1 MKVKLTD
8 WVDIFLAWPVMVY
21 RLLKYGYTYRRIYL
35 GEGQW
40 TILDQEDYCR
50 LRKYRWI
57 VYGRGQS
64 LYAFRYKFIGPNT
77 TTMMSMHREILVST
91 DGRFVDH
98 RNCNSLDNRRSN
110 LRFATRAEN
119 NCNRRKQKNT
129 TSQYLGVCFD
139 KRIKNWV
146 GVVVHNKKRYWLGRF
161 DSEIEAA
168 KAYDEKA
175 NQLFGE
181 FARLNFPEKDESR
194 VLFARLMRLIAPAV
208 LLCKTKRGGAPVLLS
223 GESRGAAG

>member
-1 MKVKLTD
+1 MSSQLIITIQNWFD
-8 WVDIFLAWPVMVY
+8 FIFTCPLLAY
-21 RLLKYGYTYRRIYL
+21 RLLRFGYTYRRIYL

-77 TTMMSMHREILVST
+77 TTMMSMHREIMNPK
-91 DGRFVDH
+91 DGKLVDH
-98 RNCNSLDNRRSN
+98 RNCNSLDNRKSN

-168 KAYDEKA
+168 KAYDEAAKKH
-175 NQLFGE
+175 FGE
-181 FARLNFPEKDESR
+181 FARLNFPEQNETQG
-194 VLFARLMRLIAPAV
+194 FMRL
-208 LLCKTKRGGAPVLLS
+208 LEFFQFG
-223 GESRGAAG
+223 